1 MDLGESDH
9 NVTDHDVTEEMV
21 SLVPQLHTFARS
33 LCRDGVRADDLV
45 QEALLRAFN
54 NIDRFK
60 PGTNLKAWLFTIMR
74 NEHYSQLRR
83 RKFEAH
89 DIPSE
94 RLPEPSVPPD
104 HDGELDLRD
113 LNRALTALSPGQRA
127 ALMLVS
133 ASGFSYDEAASICG
147 CAVGTIKSRVARA
160 RSSLLAM
167 LEGGMPA
174 TSRDEQDRGQEGQPP
189 LVRLR
194 VDHSR
199 PDHSLLDH
207 SRRDRPRLDH
217 SPVRPPRPPERSLR
231 SPEAARRRSA
241 SLERRYVVQSSFGEA
256 PRLR

>member
-1 MDLGESDH
+1 MDMDSGESDH
-9 NVTDHDVTEEMV
+9 NVTDEMV

-54 NIDRFK
+54 NIERFK
-60 PGTNLKAWLFTIMR
+60 PGTNLKAWLFTIVR

-89 DIPSE
+89 DIAGDS
-94 RLPEPSVPPD
+94 LPEPSVPPD
-104 HDGELDLRD
+104 HDGELELRD
-113 LNRALTALSPGQRA
+113 LNRALASLSPGQRA
-127 ALMLVS
+127 ALILVS

-167 LEGGMPA
+167 LEGRMPPV
-174 TSRDEQDRGQEGQPP
+174 SPP
-189 LVRLR
+189 EHTN
-194 VDHSR
+194 DHE
-199 PDHSLLDH
+199 
-207 SRRDRPRLDH
+207 
-217 SPVRPPRPPERSLR
+217 RPPRPSEPAS
-231 SPEAARRRSA
+231 RRSSSRA
-241 SLERRYVVQSSFGEA
+241 RRYVVHSSLGEA

>member
-1 MDLGESDH
+1 MDSGESDH
-9 NVTDHDVTEEMV
+9 KVTDEMV

-54 NIDRFK
+54 NIQRFK
-60 PGTNLKAWLFTIMR
+60 PGTNLKAWLFTIVR

-89 DIPSE
+89 DISSE
-94 RLPEPSVPPD
+94 QLPEPSVPPD
-104 HDGELDLRD
+104 HDGELELRD
-113 LNRALTALSPGQRA
+113 LNRALAALSPGQRA
-127 ALMLVS
+127 ALILVS

-167 LEGGMPA
+167 LEGRMPA
-174 TSRDEQDRGQEGQPP
+174 PAREEE
-189 LVRLR
+189 
-194 VDHSR
+194 
-199 PDHSLLDH
+199 PDHS
-207 SRRDRPRLDH
+207 
-217 SPVRPPRPPERSLR
+217 PERPL
-231 SPEAARRRSA
+231 PAELARRPSPA
-241 SLERRYVVQSSFGEA
+241 LDRRYVVHSSFGEA